1 MNNVCFSIHKHGRHE
16 CIVHKVCLCSKNMD
30 LHLPGELS
38 STSVYAVRIEIPK
51 EELIDFGYAA

>member
-1 MNNVCFSIHKHGRHE
+1 
-16 CIVHKVCLCSKNMD
+16 MD